1 MCGRSRAASS
11 CVLHDVTVHRC
22 ACRKADKTLVKKA
35 MIAADEWARINLYQR
50 QIGERE
56 GARGSGTVQRVPGE
70 QGSCHARNKA
80 TCSCPDGAHMPG

>member
-1 MCGRSRAASS
+1 VCFAIN
-11 CVLHDVTVHRC
+11 VYRC

-56 GARGSGTVQRVPGE
+56 GAGPFAPSIARDTLHTVLLAENLWVGHTRF
-70 QGSCHARNKA
+70 S
-80 TCSCPDGAHMPG
+80 TCPCRAAW